1 MEKLHRYRALVQ
13 QLVAEHASYTPS
25 HGEIEPVAV
34 CDEAHDRYLLLDI
47 GWDGPRRVHG
57 VILHLALI
65 DGKIWVEH
73 DGTPPPGAGVALIEA
88 GVPREDIV
96 LAFQPPRVRAASGS
110 AVA

>member
-1 MEKLHRYRALVQ
+1 MEKLERYRALIKQV
-13 QLVAEHASYTPS
+13 VTEHAGYKPS
-25 HGEIEPVAV
+25 HGEIEPVV
-34 CDEAHDRYLLLDI
+34 VRDEDHDRYLLLDI

-73 DGTPPPGAGVALIEA
+73 DGTPPPGAAVALIEA
-88 GVPREDIV
+88 GVPHEDIV
-96 LAFQPPRVRAASGS
+96 PAFQPPPVRAASGS